1 MKKQEVMILGK
12 SYSFFTDKP
21 ERLSD
26 MGEELNEELE
36 ILKEKYDQ
44 FPRDHLLLLHLLRLK
59 LNQPSEKGERQKKVE
74 ALETDQPKDSEES
87 QQLDLEIDD
96 ILNSEF

>member
-12 SYSFFTDKP
+12 SYSFFSDNP
-21 ERLSD
+21 ERLCD
-26 MGEELNEELE
+26 MGEELNIELE
-36 ILKEKYDQ
+36 ILKEQYSQ

-59 LNQPSEKGERQKKVE
+59 FEQLGEIGKRQEEEV
-74 ALETDQPKDSEES
+74 LDNDQPNDSGES

>member
-12 SYSFFTDKP
+12 SYSFFSDDP
-21 ERLSD
+21 ERLGG

-36 ILKEKYDQ
+36 ILKDKYDQ

-59 LNQPSEKGERQKKVE
+59 FNQPNETRERQEEE
-74 ALETDQPKDSEES
+74 ALDTDQPKDSGES

>member
-12 SYSFFTDKP
+12 SYSFFSDDP
-21 ERLSD
+21 DRLCE

-36 ILKEKYDQ
+36 ILKDKYDQ

-59 LNQPSEKGERQKKVE
+59 FNQPDETRERQGKEE
-74 ALETDQPKDSEES
+74 ALDTDQPKDSGES